1 MVRNGHIRACIGTV
15 RVSFSYERGTP
26 CVWYGMTDI
35 ELLLS
40 VLLCALLAGAIVAI
54 IKDSL
59 DI

>member
-1 MVRNGHIRACIGTV
+1 
-15 RVSFSYERGTP
+15 
-26 CVWYGMTDI
+26 MTDI